1 MDLKD
6 VRTIRVPRKNR
17 NRIGRGPGSGW
28 GVTAGRGYNGQG
40 KRTGTRRR
48 LRFEGGQ
55 MPLYRRLP
63 KKGFA
68 NHAFKLRYHVVN
80 VGELE
85 AVFASGATVDL
96 AAIQGLGLAPKK
108 AKYLKL
114 LGFGSLTRALSVR
127 CHAVSGGAKEK
138 IEAAQG
144 TLAIVPVRAVH
155 REKGEKAGTARA
167 GGAQAGGTREADTPA
182 GGTKTSGSKS
192 AGTKPGGTKSGGS
205 KSPDSGSPDSG
216 SPDSKSGGTK
226 SGGSKPGGGKAGE
239 PPASGR
245 PGADA

>member
-1 MDLKD
+1 MELKD

-85 AVFASGATVDL
+85 AVFASGAMVDL

-138 IEAAQG
+138 IEGAKG
-144 TLAIVPVRAVH
+144 SLAILPVRAVH
-155 REKGEKAGTARA
+155 REKGEKAGAVKDGGAKA
-167 GGAQAGGTREADTPA
+167 GGEKTGGA
-182 GGTKTSGSKS
+182 
-192 AGTKPGGTKSGGS
+192 
-205 KSPDSGSPDSG
+205 
-216 SPDSKSGGTK
+216 
-226 SGGSKPGGGKAGE
+226 KPGGGKAGG

-245 PGADA
+245 PGAGA

>member
-1 MDLKD
+1 MELND
-6 VRTIRVPRKNR
+6 VNAIRVPRKNR

-28 GVTAGRGYNGQG
+28 GVTAGRGYKGQG

-85 AVFASGATVDL
+85 ASFAAGATVDL

-108 AKYLKL
+108 AKYLKI
-114 LGFGSLTRALSVR
+114 LGFGSLAKALSVR
-127 CHAVSGGAKEK
+127 CHGVSGGAKEK
-138 IEAAQG
+138 IEGAKG
-144 TLAIVPVRAVH
+144 TLEILPTHAEH
-155 REKGEKAGTARA
+155 REKG
-167 GGAQAGGTREADTPA
+167 Q
-182 GGTKTSGSKS
+182 
-192 AGTKPGGTKSGGS
+192 
-205 KSPDSGSPDSG
+205 
-216 SPDSKSGGTK
+216 
-226 SGGSKPGGGKAGE
+226 KAGE
-239 PPASGR
+239 PAKAPAAAKASAAAKAPAKPATDKPKGDKPKGGK

>member
-1 MDLKD
+1 MELND

-28 GVTAGRGYNGQG
+28 GVTAGRGYKGQG
-40 KRTGTRRR
+40 KRTGTKRR

-80 VGELE
+80 VAELE
-85 AVFASGATVDL
+85 IAFASGATVDL

-114 LGFGSLTRALSVR
+114 LGFGSLTRALNVR

-138 IEAAQG
+138 IEGAKG
-144 TLAIVPVRAVH
+144 SVAILPVRAVH
-155 REKGEKAGTARA
+155 REKGVKAGGTNPVGTKPSSAKPSSA
-167 GGAQAGGTREADTPA
+167 KPSSGQAGGPPA
-182 GGTKTSGSKS
+182 G
-192 AGTKPGGTKSGGS
+192 
-205 KSPDSGSPDSG
+205 
-216 SPDSKSGGTK
+216 
-226 SGGSKPGGGKAGE
+226 
-239 PPASGR
+239 GR
-245 PGADA
+245 PGAGA